1 VSSIRLPPLVFAAYR
16 KEEVIDIVK
25 ITVNKD
31 IFSRKVP
38 RLATPTPFYVIT
50 VR

>member
-1 VSSIRLPPLVFAAYR
+1 M
-16 KEEVIDIVK
+16 DIVK

-38 RLATPTPFYVIT
+38 RLAIPTPFYVMT

>member
-1 VSSIRLPPLVFAAYR
+1 M
-16 KEEVIDIVK
+16 DIVK

-31 IFSRKVP
+31 IFFRKVS
-38 RLATPTPFYVIT
+38 RLAIPTPFYVMT

>member
-1 VSSIRLPPLVFAAYR
+1 M
-16 KEEVIDIVK
+16 DIVK

-38 RLATPTPFYVIT
+38 RLAIPTPLYVMT

>member
-1 VSSIRLPPLVFAAYR
+1 M
-16 KEEVIDIVK
+16 DIVK

-38 RLATPTPFYVIT
+38 RLAIPTPFSVMP